1 MQPFLFCLPISTCL
15 TYQIQHFTVLFLVW
29 LQIYVPICP
38 FTYKTK
44 PTEFLDNSFLLF
56 YHFFFQQSEM
66 SQLCIHLHSSEDLS
80 TMSESELCSI
90 FLNTWPPHIRTWP
103 YGSLQNQTTKPR
115 CARSLSLGKNTISY
129 LDSALCFGGLKL
141 PRIFLFLFFVL
152 PEPPAWNAF
161 QLFTLFCRDSW
172 NKKLSNV
179 INYQLHNEGPISW
192 K

>member
-1 MQPFLFCLPISTCL
+1 MYLDVHLPTKQNQQNSLTTVFFFSTIFFFNKVKCHNFVSTC
-15 TYQIQHFTVLFLVW
+15 T
-29 LQIYVPICP
+29 
-38 FTYKTK
+38 
-44 PTEFLDNSFLLF
+44 
-56 YHFFFQQSEM
+56 
-66 SQLCIHLHSSEDLS
+66 HLK
-80 TMSESELCSI
+80 MYPQCQSELCSI
-90 FLNTWPPHIRTWP
+90 FQNTWPPHIRTWP

-172 NKKLSNV
+172 NKKLSNT
-179 INYQLHNEGPISW
+179 INYQLHNEGPIPW
-192 K
+192 R